1 MTKTDV
7 RVRFAPSPTG
17 HLHVGGARTALFNW
31 LFARKTGGKFI
42 LRIED
47 TDQARSTL
55 ESEQIV
61 KDDLKWLGM
70 DWDEGP
76 EIGGDCGPYRQS
88 ERREIYREHA
98 YRLLDSGHAYRCF
111 CTDAELEAKRE
122 QAEAEKRSPHYDG
135 TCRNLSETE
144 VKEKLEAGIPHT
156 LRFRVPDKSYT
167 VHDTVRGSV
176 TWEAGTLGDF
186 IILRSDGMP
195 VYNFCVVV
203 DDHLMKM
210 THVIR
215 AEEHLPN
222 TLRQLMLYEALG
234 WDAPAFAHASL
245 ILGQDKSKL
254 SKRHGATSVN
264 QFQEQGYLPE
274 AMVNYLALLGW
285 NEGNDRE
292 EYTVPE
298 LIDAFSLER
307 IVKSPAVFD
316 MDKLNWLNG
325 MHLRSLD
332 DDALLAAGKPFILEG
347 FPFLADKLEKDPA
360 WGVSVMNML
369 KNKLTVFGEIKDR
382 LGFLFNYEPVMDDEI
397 RAFFD
402 DEKHREA
409 GRLMATRILD
419 LAELNGETFWEAA
432 MSIKQDGFK
441 GKHLFHPLRALI
453 SGELSGPE
461 MDVMVDVLLAGED
474 IPELVSIK
482 QRCTRFLEGF
492 GN

>member
-1 MTKTDV
+1 MRQTPN

-31 LFARKTGGKFI
+31 LYARKTGGTFV

-55 ESEQIV
+55 ESEEIV
-61 KDDLKWLGM
+61 KNDLRWLGM

-76 EIGGDCGPYRQS
+76 ETGGDFGPYRQS
-88 ERREIYREHA
+88 ERRGMYRKHA
-98 YRLLDSGHAYRCF
+98 ETLFESGHAYRCF

-135 TCRNLSETE
+135 TCRNLSETQIA
-144 VKEKLEAGIPHT
+144 EKVAAGIPHT

-167 VHDTVRGSV
+167 VPDIVRGDV

-203 DDHLMKM
+203 DDHLMEIS
-210 THVIR
+210 HVIR

-222 TLRQLMLYEALG
+222 TLRQLMLYEAMG
-234 WDAPAFAHASL
+234 WEPPVFAHASL
-245 ILGQDKSKL
+245 ILGQDRSKL

-325 MHLRSLD
+325 VHMRKLD
-332 DDALLAAGKPFILEG
+332 DDALTTAGRPFLLEAY
-347 FPFLADKLEKDPA
+347 PFLADKLERDPE
-360 WGVSVMNML
+360 WGTAVMNML
-369 KNKLTVFGEIKDR
+369 KNKLTIFSEIKDR
-382 LGFLFNYEPVMDDEI
+382 LAFLFAYEPVMDEQI
-397 RAFFD
+397 RAFF
-402 DEKHREA
+402 EEEQHRNA
-409 GRLMATRILD
+409 GRLLATRILD
-419 LAELNGETFWEAA
+419 VENLNGERFWEAA

-461 MDVMVDVLLAGED
+461 MDVMVDVLLTGDD